1 MKKIKRRFF
10 KYLLPVAATGIIL
23 PSCSSCSCSFND
35 SGNIGNR
42 FTWHDHHNY
51 YTGYTEIFQGEE
63 ENILTASWHETE
75 YGLCLMMI
83 HFGFKTSKIDEHPLL
98 ETYNAVS
105 WKINGDHLFAD
116 WAAHEE
122 YTGYI
127 ELTYNGREIGSTL
140 NIEFILNYQGYSYQ
154 YFLYLNIN

>member
-23 PSCSSCSCSFND
+23 PFCSSCSCSFND
-35 SGNIGNR
+35 GGNIGNR

-51 YTGYTEIFQGEE
+51 YTDYTQIFQGEE
-63 ENILTASWHETE
+63 ENILIASWSYHQ
-75 YGLCLMMI
+75 YNFCQMMI
-83 HFGFKTSKIDEHPLL
+83 NFGFKTSKIDEHPLL

-105 WKINGDHLFAD
+105 WKINGNDLSAS
-116 WAAHEE
+116 WAAYEE

-127 ELTYNGREIGSTL
+127 YLIYNGNEIGSTL
-140 NIEFILNYQGYSYQ
+140 SIEFNLDYQGYSYQ
-154 YFLYLNIN
+154 YILYFTIN